1 MTLRNILIDIS
12 LAMLMAS
19 PAGARPG
26 ANPPGRLVLGPDG
39 PRAAGPAGGRGALP
53 ASAQTVVPVP
63 LPAGAV
69 QLASTWYD
77 LQDMG
82 SLRHRIEV
90 GTDGRVH
97 RTVPGQVFETWRRR

>member
-69 QLASTWYD
+69 QLDSPRD
-77 LQDMG
+77 DPPGKGSPRPPLQGRAERPRTRTGQD
-82 SLRHRIEV
+82 EV
-90 GTDGRVH
+90 
-97 RTVPGQVFETWRRR
+97 